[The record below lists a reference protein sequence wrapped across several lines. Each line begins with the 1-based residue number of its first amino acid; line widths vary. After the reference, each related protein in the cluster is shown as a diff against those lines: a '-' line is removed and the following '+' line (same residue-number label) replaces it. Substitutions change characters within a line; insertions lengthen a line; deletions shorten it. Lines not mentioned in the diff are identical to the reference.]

1 MKILFQGAGAIGVA
15 AAALFTDVHEVAVAG
30 RTPVSGSRAA
40 FPRRVGHLDPDGPA
54 PSETHGGSHGWTV
67 TDVAST
73 RRVAVTDFAG
83 ARAAG
88 PWDLVVLSTRPGDL
102 DPEVASAI
110 RQIAPRHIAI
120 TSQVEGDLD
129 RARAEFPAAEV
140 VVFAPLFLSERA
152 EAGAAPSGREV
163 RFWAPIG
170 APRFLLAGRA
180 AAVRRLA
187 RGLGR
192 LVLPA
197 PTSAVVL
204 PPTVF
209 IPYVAELSIQGGNW
223 ARLRS
228 HLHRPTQA
236 AAEAVRS
243 RLGLPVPTSALI
255 ARFVLAALER
265 IVPIDVTSYA
275 GRHFARHRG
284 QTRDML
290 AGWAESERSTALHAQ
305 IAELDRARTGR

>member
-1 MKILFQGAGAIGVA
+1 PRRPRSGLRRRRSGTRRSLRDPSARRGGPERARIRLRDRERRRPDHREPSEDRHSTPRGRKGAVRRGRRSRVRLRHDRRRARPHSAGGGAGRHRQCRGVAEPWCLRKERTGSDVKILFQGAGAIGVA

-83 ARAAG
+83 AR
-88 PWDLVVLSTRPGDL
+88 T
-102 DPEVASAI
+102 
-110 RQIAPRHIAI
+110 
-120 TSQVEGDLD
+120 
-129 RARAEFPAAEV
+129 EFPAAEV
-140 VVFAPLFLSERA
+140 VVVAPLFLSERA

-163 RFWAPIG
+163 RYWAPIG

-192 LVLPA
+192 LALPA

-209 IPYVAELSIQGGNW
+209 IP
-223 ARLRS
+223 
-228 HLHRPTQA
+228 
-236 AAEAVRS
+236 
-243 RLGLPVPTSALI
+243 
-255 ARFVLAALER
+255 
-265 IVPIDVTSYA
+265 
-275 GRHFARHRG
+275 
-284 QTRDML
+284 
-290 AGWAESERSTALHAQ
+290 
-305 IAELDRARTGR
+305 

>member
-88 PWDLVVLSTRPGDL
+88 PWDLVVLSTRPGEL

-110 RQIAPRHIAI
+110 RRIAPRHIAI

-129 RARAEFPAAEV
+129 RARTEFPAAEV

-163 RFWAPIG
+163 RYWAPIG

-223 ARLRS
+223 AGLRS

-255 ARFVLAALER
+255 ARCVLESLER
-265 IVPIDVTSYA
+265 IVPIDVTTYA

-305 IAELDRARTGR
+305 IAELDRA

>member
-15 AAALFTDVHEVAVAG
+15 AAALFTDAHEVAVAG
-30 RTPVSGSRAA
+30 RTPVPGSRAA
-40 FPRRVGHLDPDGPA
+40 HPRRVGHFDPDGPA
-54 PSETHGGSHGWTV
+54 PSDAQGGRHGRTV

-73 RRVAVTDFAG
+73 RRIAVTDFAG
-83 ARAAG
+83 ALAAG
-88 PWDLVVLSTRPGDL
+88 PWDLIVLTARPGDL

-110 RQIAPRHIAI
+110 RRIAPRHIAI

-129 RARAEFPAAEV
+129 RARAEFPTAEV
-140 VVFAPLFLSERA
+140 VVFAPLFLSERV

-163 RFWAPIG
+163 RYWAPIG
-170 APRFLLAGRA
+170 APRFLLAGRVP
-180 AAVRRLA
+180 AVKRLA
-187 RGLGR
+187 RELGR
-192 LVLPA
+192 LVLPV
-197 PTSAVVL
+197 PMSAVVL
-204 PPTVF
+204 PPAMV

-228 HLHRPTQA
+228 HLQRPTQA
-236 AAEAVRS
+236 AAEAVRC
-243 RLGLPVPTSALI
+243 RLGLPVPTSELI
-255 ARFVLAALER
+255 ARFVLEALER

-290 AGWAESERSTALHAQ
+290 AGWAASERSEALRAQ
-305 IAELDRARTGR
+305 IGELDRV